1 MAIMGRSVVA
11 VPGLLIVVAFLVA
24 GRRLQITRASVIAAL
39 GLSFSS
45 QAVEHG
51 VRSRGMLA

>member
-1 MAIMGRSVVA
+1 MASRGYSLTA
-11 VPGLLIVVAFLVA
+11 VHGFLIVVAFLVA

-45 QAVEHG
+45 QAVDCRLG
-51 VRSRGMLA
+51 NYDTQA